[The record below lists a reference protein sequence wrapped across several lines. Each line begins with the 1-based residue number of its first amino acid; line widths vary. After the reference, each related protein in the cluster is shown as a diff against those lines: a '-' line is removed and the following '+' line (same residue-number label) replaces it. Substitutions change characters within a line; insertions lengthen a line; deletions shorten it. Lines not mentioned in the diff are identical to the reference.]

1 MTTSERLRRKL
12 SFALPAYGDVAWRI
26 WDSPQVASLYQE
38 DLWTMHSIVRSSVPL
53 MESAIARAHEL
64 KPDPVAAG
72 VAAYL
77 ESHVD
82 EERGHDEW
90 VLQDLEATGF
100 DRDEPL
106 RRIPPPAVAAVV
118 GSQYYWIRHHH
129 PVALLGH
136 IAVVEGYP
144 PSVSLA
150 QTLEDRTGFG
160 ADAFRSVARHSMLDI
175 HHRDEFLDA
184 LDALPLR
191 REHEELVGLSA
202 LHTVRGLIEVFEHL
216 LDRDIAPAPAEL
228 SA

>member
-1 MTTSERLRRKL
+1 MTTSERLRAKL
-12 SFALPAYGDVAWRI
+12 SIALPSFADVAWRI
-26 WDSPQVASLYQE
+26 WDSPNVASLYQE
-38 DLWTMHSIVRSSVPL
+38 YLCTMHCIVRSSVPL
-53 MESAIARAHEL
+53 METAIARAHEL
-64 KPDPVAAG
+64 ESDPVAAG
-72 VAAYL
+72 TAAYL

-106 RRIPPPAVAAVV
+106 RRIPPPAVAALV

-150 QTLEDRTGFG
+150 KTLEARTGFG
-160 ADAFRSVARHSMLDI
+160 PDAFRSLARHSMLDI

-191 REHEELVGLSA
+191 PEHEELVGVSA
-202 LHTVRGLIEVFEHL
+202 LHTVRGLIEIFAHVLE
-216 LDRDIAPAPAEL
+216 RAGEPVPA
-228 SA
+228 

>member
-38 DLWTMHSIVRSSVPL
+38 YLCTMHCIVRSSVPL
-53 MESAIARAHEL
+53 METAIARAHEL
-64 KPDPVAAG
+64 KGDPVAAG

-90 VLQDLEATGF
+90 VLQDLEATGR

-106 RRIPPPAVAAVV
+106 RRIPPPSIASVV

-129 PVALLGH
+129 PVALMGH
-136 IAVVEGYP
+136 IAVMEGYP
-144 PSVSLA
+144 PSVAFAELL
-150 QTLEDRTGFG
+150 QERTGYG
-160 ADAFRSVARHSMLDI
+160 ADAFRSLARHAMLDV
-175 HHRDEFLDA
+175 HHRNEFLEVVDG
-184 LDALPLR
+184 LPLGE
-191 REHEELVGLSA
+191 EHEQLIGVSA
-202 LHTVRGLIEVFEHL
+202 LHTIGGLIAVF
-216 LDRDIAPAPAEL
+216 DDILAREP
-228 SA
+228 

>member
-1 MTTSERLRRKL
+1 MTASERLRQKL
-12 SFALPAYGDVAWRI
+12 SFALPAFAEVAWRI
-26 WDSPQVASLYQE
+26 WDSPHVASLYQE
-38 DLWTMHSIVRSSVPL
+38 YLCTMHCIVRSSVPL
-53 MESAIARAHEL
+53 METAIARAHEL
-64 KPDPVAAG
+64 DSDPVAAG

-118 GSQYYWIRHHH
+118 GSQYYWICHHH

-150 QTLEDRTGFG
+150 HTLEERTGFG
-160 ADAFRSVARHSMLDI
+160 PDAFRSLARHSMLDI

-184 LDALPLR
+184 LDALPLGP
-191 REHEELVGLSA
+191 EHEEIVGVSA
-202 LHTVRGLIEVFEHL
+202 LHTVRGLIEIFESVL
-216 LDRDIAPAPAEL
+216 EREPVPPVPA
-228 SA
+228 

>member
-1 MTTSERLRRKL
+1 MTTSERLRQKL
-12 SFALPAYGDVAWRI
+12 AFALPSFADVAWRM
-26 WDSPQVASLYQE
+26 WDSPNVAPLYQE
-38 DLWTMHSIVRSSVPL
+38 YLCTMHCIVRSSVPL
-53 MESAIARAHEL
+53 METAIARAHEL
-64 KPDPVAAG
+64 ESDPVAAG

-90 VLQDLEATGF
+90 VLQDLAATGF

-150 QTLEDRTGFG
+150 KTLEERTGFG
-160 ADAFRSVARHSMLDI
+160 PDAFRSLARHSMLDI

-184 LDALPLR
+184 LDALSLR
-191 REHEELVGLSA
+191 REHEEIVGVSA
-202 LHTVRGLIEVFEHL
+202 LHTVRGLIEIFDYILE
-216 LDRDIAPAPAEL
+216 RDSAPTSVPA
-228 SA
+228 

>member
-1 MTTSERLRRKL
+1 MTTSERLRGKL
-12 SFALPAYGDVAWRI
+12 SLALPSFGDVAWRI
-26 WDSPQVASLYQE
+26 WDSPNVASLYQE
-38 DLWTMHSIVRSSVPL
+38 YLCTMHCIVRSSVPL
-53 MESAIARAHEL
+53 METAIARAHEL
-64 KPDPVAAG
+64 EGDPVAAG

-100 DRDEPL
+100 DRNEPL
-106 RRIPPPAVAAVV
+106 RRIPPPAVAALV

-150 QTLEDRTGFG
+150 QTLEQRTGFG
-160 ADAFRSVARHSMLDI
+160 PDAFRSLARHSMLDI

-191 REHEELVGLSA
+191 REHEELVGVSA
-202 LHTVRGLIEVFEHL
+202 LHTVRGLIEIFEL
-216 LDRDIAPAPAEL
+216 ILERERFEVPA
-228 SA
+228 

>member
-1 MTTSERLRRKL
+1 MTTSERLRGKL
-12 SFALPAYGDVAWRI
+12 SLALPSFGDVAWRI
-26 WDSPQVASLYQE
+26 WDSPNVASLYQE
-38 DLWTMHSIVRSSVPL
+38 YLCTMHCIVRSSVPL
-53 MESAIARAHEL
+53 METAIARAHEL
-64 KPDPVAAG
+64 EGDPVAAG

-100 DRDEPL
+100 DRNEPL
-106 RRIPPPAVAAVV
+106 RRIPPPAVAALV

-150 QTLEDRTGFG
+150 QTLEQRTGFG
-160 ADAFRSVARHSMLDI
+160 PDAFRSLARHSMLDI

-191 REHEELVGLSA
+191 REHEELVGVSA
-202 LHTVRGLIEVFEHL
+202 LHTVRGLIEIFEL
-216 LDRDIAPAPAEL
+216 ILERQRFEVPA
-228 SA
+228 

>member
-1 MTTSERLRRKL
+1 MTTSERLRGKL
-12 SFALPAYGDVAWRI
+12 SLALPSFGDVAWRI
-26 WDSPQVASLYQE
+26 WDSPDVASLYQE
-38 DLWTMHSIVRSSVPL
+38 YLCTMHCIVRSSVPL
-53 MESAIARAHEL
+53 METAIARAHEL
-64 KPDPVAAG
+64 EGDPVAAG

-106 RRIPPPAVAAVV
+106 RRIPPPAVAALV

-150 QTLEDRTGFG
+150 QTLEQRTGFG
-160 ADAFRSVARHSMLDI
+160 PDAFRSLARHSMLDI

-191 REHEELVGLSA
+191 REHEELVGVSA
-202 LHTVRGLIEVFEHL
+202 LHTVRGLIEIFEL
-216 LDRDIAPAPAEL
+216 IIERERFEVPA
-228 SA
+228 

>member
-1 MTTSERLRRKL
+1 MTTSERLRQKL
-12 SFALPAYGDVAWRI
+12 AFALPSFADVAWRM
-26 WDSPQVASLYQE
+26 WDSPNVAPLYQE
-38 DLWTMHSIVRSSVPL
+38 YLCTMHCIVRSSVPL
-53 MESAIARAHEL
+53 METAIARAHEL
-64 KPDPVAAG
+64 ESDPVAAG

-90 VLQDLEATGF
+90 VLQDLAATGF

-150 QTLEDRTGFG
+150 KTLEERTGFG
-160 ADAFRSVARHSMLDI
+160 PDAFRSLARHSMLDI

-191 REHEELVGLSA
+191 REHEEIVGVSA
-202 LHTVRGLIEVFEHL
+202 LHTVRGLIEIFDHILE
-216 LDRDIAPAPAEL
+216 RDSAPTSVPA
-228 SA
+228 

>member
-1 MTTSERLRRKL
+1 MTTSERLRGKL
-12 SFALPAYGDVAWRI
+12 SLALPSFGDVAWRI
-26 WDSPQVASLYQE
+26 WDSPNVASLYQE
-38 DLWTMHSIVRSSVPL
+38 YLCTMHCIVRSSVPL
-53 MESAIARAHEL
+53 METAIARAHEL
-64 KPDPVAAG
+64 EGDPVAAG

-106 RRIPPPAVAAVV
+106 RRIPPPAVAALV

-150 QTLEDRTGFG
+150 QTLEQRTGFG
-160 ADAFRSVARHSMLDI
+160 PDAFRSLARHSMLDI

-191 REHEELVGLSA
+191 REHEELVGVSA
-202 LHTVRGLIEVFEHL
+202 LHTVRGLIEIFEL
-216 LDRDIAPAPAEL
+216 ILERERFEVPA
-228 SA
+228 

>member
-1 MTTSERLRRKL
+1 MTTSERLRGKL
-12 SFALPAYGDVAWRI
+12 SLALPSFGDVAWRI
-26 WDSPQVASLYQE
+26 WDSPDVASLYQE
-38 DLWTMHSIVRSSVPL
+38 YLCTMHCIVRSSVPL
-53 MESAIARAHEL
+53 METAIARAHEL
-64 KPDPVAAG
+64 EGDPVAAG

-106 RRIPPPAVAAVV
+106 RRIPPPAVAALV

-150 QTLEDRTGFG
+150 QTLEQRTGFG
-160 ADAFRSVARHSMLDI
+160 PDAFRSLARHSMLDI

-191 REHEELVGLSA
+191 REHEELVGVSA
-202 LHTVRGLIEVFEHL
+202 LHTVRGLIEIFEL
-216 LDRDIAPAPAEL
+216 ILERPRFEVPA
-228 SA
+228 

>member
-1 MTTSERLRRKL
+1 MTTSERLRQKL
-12 SFALPAYGDVAWRI
+12 SVALPSFAGVAWQI
-26 WDSPQVASLYQE
+26 WDSPHVASLYQE
-38 DLWTMHSIVRSSVPL
+38 YLCTMHCIVRSSVPL
-53 MESAIARAHEL
+53 METAIARAHEL
-64 KPDPVAAG
+64 DGDPVAAG

-82 EERGHDEW
+82 EERRHDEW

-100 DRDEPL
+100 DRDGPL

-150 QTLEDRTGFG
+150 RTLEERTGFG
-160 ADAFRSVARHSMLDI
+160 ADAFRSLARHSMLDI

-184 LDALPLR
+184 LDARPLQR
-191 REHEELVGLSA
+191 AHEELVGVSA
-202 LHTVRGLIEVFEHL
+202 LHTVRGLIDVFEQL
-216 LDRDIAPAPAEL
+216 AERDAPVPA
-228 SA
+228 

>member
-1 MTTSERLRRKL
+1 MSTSARLRGKL
-12 SFALPAYGDVAWRI
+12 SLALPAFADVAWQV
-26 WDSPQVASLYQE
+26 WDSPNVGSLYQE
-38 DLWTMHSIVRSSVPL
+38 YLCTMHCIVRSSVPL
-53 MESAIARAHEL
+53 METAIARAHEL
-64 KPDPVAAG
+64 PDDPVAAG

-144 PSVSLA
+144 PAVSLA
-150 QTLEDRTGFG
+150 QTLEERTGFG
-160 ADAFRSVARHSMLDI
+160 ADAFRSLARHSMLDI

-184 LDALPLR
+184 LDALPLQR
-191 REHEELVGLSA
+191 AHEELVGVSA
-202 LHTVRGLIEVFEHL
+202 LHTVRGLIDVFEQL
-216 LDRDIAPAPAEL
+216 AERDAPVPA
-228 SA
+228 